1 MNRNKWTQLPNTEK
15 IEAINKVALTE
26 GLPSVAVEKDWWV
39 TMSLRA
45 LFSCQCAEHIVFKG
59 GTSLSKAWKVIERFS
74 EDIDIAID
82 RNFFGFDGELTRKQ
96 ITNLRRASCAY
107 ISTVLKE
114 ELDEKLQE
122 LGIEGYFV
130 SIRETKDTTQ
140 DPQIIEIKYNS
151 IFSPNNYIQEKV
163 LIEIGARSLLEPS
176 ENIRLRSMIAEV
188 YPDADFADTFIEIP
202 TVVPQRTFLEK
213 AFLLHEEFQKPT
225 GTIRVDRMS
234 RHLYDL
240 EKLMNT
246 AFAESALADTELYL
260 TIVNHRKHLTAIKG
274 VDYSTHSPDKINFV
288 PPNAIVEKWKNDYET
303 MLGNMTYGDSLPF
316 DKLLEKIRLL
326 NEKFRDI
333 PLRFGKLNK

>member
-1 MNRNKWTQLPNTEK
+1 MKMNKWVQLSNAEK

-26 GLPSVAVEKDWWV
+26 GLPAVAVEKDWWV
-39 TMSLRA
+39 TISLGI

-82 RNFFGFDGELTRKQ
+82 RKFFGFDGELTHKK
-96 ITNLRRASCAY
+96 ITNLRRTSCSY

-114 ELDEKLQE
+114 ELDKKLQE
-122 LGIEGYFV
+122 AGIENYVV
-130 SIRETKDTTQ
+130 SIREIKDTTQ

-151 IFSPNNYIQEKV
+151 IFSASNYIQEKV

-176 ENIRLRSMIAEV
+176 ENIRLRSMIAEA
-188 YPDADFADTFIEIP
+188 YPQADFADSFIEIP

-213 AFLLHEEFQKPT
+213 AFLLHEEFQKPSEN
-225 GTIRVDRMS
+225 IRIDRMS

-246 AFAESALADTELYL
+246 AFAKSAFANTELYL
-260 TIVNHRKHLTAIKG
+260 AIVNHRKHLTAIKG
-274 VDYSTHSPDKINFV
+274 VDYSTHSPDKINFI
-288 PPNAIVEKWKNDYET
+288 PPDMMVEKWKNDYET

-316 DKLLEKIRLL
+316 NKLLERIKLL
-326 NEKFRDI
+326 NEKFREI
-333 PLRFGKLNK
+333 PLRF

>member
-1 MNRNKWTQLPNTEK
+1 MNKWIQLSNTEK
-15 IEAINKVALTE
+15 IEAINKVSLME
-26 GLPSVAVEKDWWV
+26 GLPAVAVEKDWWV

-45 LFSCQCAEHIVFKG
+45 LFSCQCAGHIVFKG

-82 RNFFGFDGELTRKQ
+82 RNFFGFEGELSRKK

-107 ISTVLKE
+107 ISTKLKE
-114 ELDEKLQE
+114 ELDKKLQE
-122 LGIEGYFV
+122 AGIEGYLISV
-130 SIRETKDTTQ
+130 RETKDTTQ

-151 IFSPNNYIQEKV
+151 IFSANNYIQEKV

-176 ENIRLRSMIAEV
+176 ENVQLRSMIAEV
-188 YPDADFADTFIEIP
+188 YPEADFADSFTEIP

-213 AFLLHEEFQKPT
+213 AFLLHEEFQKT
-225 GTIRVDRMS
+225 AENIRIDRMS

-246 AFAESALADTELYL
+246 AFAESALANTELYMA
-260 TIVNHRKHLTAIKG
+260 IVNHRKHLTAIKG

-288 PPNAIVEKWKNDYET
+288 PPDVVIEKWKNDYET
-303 MLGNMTYGDSLPF
+303 MLGNMTYGDTLPF
-316 DKLLEKIRLL
+316 DKLLEKIKLL
-326 NEKFRDI
+326 NEKFREI
-333 PLRFGKLNK
+333 PLCF

>member
-1 MNRNKWTQLPNTEK
+1 MNKWIQLSNTAK

-26 GLPSVAVEKDWWV
+26 GLPAVAVEKDWWV
-39 TMSLRA
+39 TMSLRV
-45 LFSCQCAEHIVFKG
+45 LFSCQCAEHILFKG

-82 RNFFGFDGELTRKQ
+82 RKFFGFDGELSRKN

-107 ISTVLKE
+107 ISTELKE
-114 ELDEKLQE
+114 ELNKKLQQI
-122 LGIEGYFV
+122 GIEEYFISV
-130 SIRETKDTTQ
+130 RETKDTTQ

-176 ENIRLRSMIAEV
+176 ENIRLRSMIADV
-188 YPDADFADTFIEIP
+188 YPEADFADNFIEIP

-225 GTIRVDRMS
+225 ENIRVNRMS

-246 AFAESALADTELYL
+246 AFAEHAFADTELYL
-260 TIVNHRKHLTAIKG
+260 AIVNHRKHLTVIKG
-274 VDYSTHSPDKINFV
+274 VDYSTHSPDKINFI
-288 PPNAIVEKWKNDYET
+288 PPDTVFDKWKNDYET
-303 MLGNMTYGDSLPF
+303 MLGNMTYGDTLPF
-316 DKLLEKIRLL
+316 DTLLERIKLL
-326 NEKFRDI
+326 NERFREM
-333 PLRFGKLNK
+333 PLRF